1 MLWVEELTDSRTK
14 TGMWVLC
21 GRVFNGRN
29 GKLGKGKLRSIYI
42 LKKGCVGWLMFRVVC
57 SFVWFVSGWV
67 GSVLEDFGCAL
78 CWVLV
83 LVCGCRRLSSVCE
96 VYVNL

>member
-1 MLWVEELTDSRTK
+1 MLWVEKLTDSRTK

-21 GRVFNGRN
+21 GRVFNWGN
-29 GKLGKGKLRSIYI
+29 GELGEDELKSIYL
-42 LKKGCVGWLMFRVVC
+42 LKNGWVGCLMFWSVC

-83 LVCGCRRLSSVCE
+83 RECVSCVCE
-96 VYVNL
+96 FVKLPLN